1 MSELKSDHNIFIRSD
16 GMPLRTKIVATIG
29 SPEIYKNKHLVD
41 IEGEQVEKNKITWE
55 YLVKNF
61 YENGADIIRLNCSH
75 IELKDV
81 GNVFREIK
89 RGILQCEQENKQ
101 RKRMAVM
108 ADLPGPKIRFD
119 IKNPINVNVGSE
131 FTIVFDEEVS
141 EASAQTVYIDK
152 DPLKKALDNA
162 DEVWRQCSTC
172 PRDVEDCYAE
182 NVLGVP
188 GKGRDVGKR
197 FHSFMNKIHEKLQ
210 EGKGVL
216 VFVGDGEAVMEVV
229 RKEFNPD
236 SARLKCKI
244 VSVKDKK
251 IKGHKGFTLK
261 GIDIDMPT
269 FTPNDAKILE
279 ELLKADPDKSI
290 QPGEPVMAFVA
301 LSFVQTA
308 DDVLRVR
315 EFIENILHETLGE
328 EARHGSPSIV
338 AKFETGK
345 GWRNRDFILD
355 IADGAMVARG
365 DLGLQMEIEEV
376 PRLQKQLIELCNKR
390 GKPVITATQ
399 MLLSMTG
406 SIEPT
411 RAECSDVFNAI
422 LDGTDA
428 VMTSEETSN
437 GKYPFHTLRK
447 MVSIAEKAELHF
459 EMYEESKEKEKS
471 EEKNIEINELKKSLK
486 HQRVVDF
493 LKDDWAR
500 IEKNKERID
509 EALRAIN
516 RYIAGLNRYGS
527 AGQSGKLRTSLE
539 WRRILYQEKLEKT
552 LSQETTNRIT
562 QAACMLTEAT
572 GTKAIFATSASGRTA
587 RMISRLRPLVPIIGA
602 AHDLMNLRKMII
614 SFGVFPI
621 CIGIVNTSSST
632 DEMFIQFR
640 EVVLEHGYF
649 GEFFGQNDT
658 LIFTAG
664 TPLQTP
670 GTTNLVQIKMI

>member
-29 SPEIYKNKHLVD
+29 TPAIYQDNQLVD
-41 IEGEQVEKNKITWE
+41 ITGEQVEENKITWE

-61 YENGADIIRLNCSH
+61 YENGVDIIRLNCSH
-75 IELKDV
+75 IDLEQV

-101 RKRMAVM
+101 RKRMAVL

-119 IKNPINVNVGSE
+119 IKNTISVNVGSE

-141 EASAQTVYIDK
+141 EASTQTVYIDK
-152 DPLKKALDNA
+152 APLKKAMDEA

-182 NVLGVP
+182 NVLGIP
-188 GKGRDVGKR
+188 REGRNVGKR
-197 FHSFMNKIHEKLQ
+197 FHSFMNKIYEKLQ
-210 EGKGVL
+210 DGKRIL
-216 VFVGDGEAVMEVV
+216 VFVGDGEVVMEVV
-229 RKEFNPD
+229 REKFNLD
-236 SARLKCKI
+236 IARLKCKI

-279 ELLKADPDKSI
+279 KLLEADLDKSI
-290 QPGEPVMAFVA
+290 QPGEPVMAFIA

-308 DDVLRVR
+308 DGVLRAR

-328 EARHGSPSIV
+328 AARHGSPSIV

-345 GWRNRDFILD
+345 GWRNRAFILD

-365 DLGLQMEIEEV
+365 DLGVQMEIEEV

-390 GKPVITATQ
+390 GKPVITATE
-399 MLLSMTG
+399 MLKSMTS

-422 LDGTDA
+422 QDGTDA

-459 EMYEESKEKEKS
+459 EMHEESIEKGKS

-500 IEKNKERID
+500 IQENKNRLD
-509 EALRAIN
+509 RAL
-516 RYIAGLNRYGS
+516 
-527 AGQSGKLRTSLE
+527 TSLHRHKAE
-539 WRRILYQEKLEKT
+539 LPHCDEPEQSAKLKTSLDWRIGLYQEKLDKT
-552 LSQETTNRIT
+552 LHQETTNRIT

-572 GTKAIFATSASGRTA
+572 GTRAIFAASASGRTA

-602 AHDLMNLRKMII
+602 AHDLMNMRKMII

-621 CIGIVNTSSST
+621 CIGKVNKYDST
-632 DEMFIQFR
+632 DNMFKIFK
-640 EVVLEHGYF
+640 EAVLKHSYLGGF
-649 GEFFGQNDT
+649 IKQNDT

-670 GTTNLVQIKMI
+670 GTTNLVQIKRI

>member
-29 SPEIYKNKHLVD
+29 TPEIYQDNHLVD
-41 IEGEQVEKNKITWE
+41 IKGEEVEKNKITWE
-55 YLVKNF
+55 YLVKKF
-61 YENGADIIRLNCSH
+61 YENGADA
-75 IELKDV
+75 
-81 GNVFREIK
+81 
-89 RGILQCEQENKQ
+89 ILQCEQENKQ

-141 EASAQTVYIDK
+141 GASAQTVYIDK
-152 DPLKKALDNA
+152 DPLKKALEEA

-172 PRDVEDCYAE
+172 PRDVKDCYAE

-197 FHSFMNKIHEKLQ
+197 FRSFMNKIHENLQ
-210 EGKGVL
+210 EGKSML

-269 FTPNDAKILE
+269 FTPNDAKILK
-279 ELLKADPDKSI
+279 ELLKADLDKSI

-308 DDVLRVR
+308 DDVLRAR
-315 EFIENILHETLGE
+315 EFIENILHETLKE
-328 EARHGSPSIV
+328 ETRHGSPSIV

-365 DLGLQMEIEEV
+365 DLGVQMEIEEV

-390 GKPVITATQ
+390 GKPVITATE
-399 MLLSMTG
+399 MLKSMTS

-422 LDGTDA
+422 QDGTDA

-437 GKYPFHTLRK
+437 GKYPLHTLRK

-459 EMYEESKEKEKS
+459 EMYEEGQAG
-471 EEKNIEINELKKSLK
+471 NIAINELKKSLK

-516 RYIAGLNRYGS
+516 RYIAGFSQYGP
-527 AGQSGKLRTSLE
+527 AGQSGKLGASLE
-539 WRRILYQEKLEKT
+539 WRIGLYQEKLEKT

-572 GTKAIFATSASGRTA
+572 GTKAIFATSASGRTP

-621 CIGIVNTSSST
+621 CIGKVNTSGST

-640 EVVLEHGYF
+640 NVVLEHGYL

-670 GTTNLVQIKMI
+670 GTTNLVQIKRI

>member
-1 MSELKSDHNIFIRSD
+1 MSGLESDHNIFIRSD

-29 SPEIYKNKHLVD
+29 TPDIYKDNHLVN
-41 IEGEQVEKNKITWE
+41 IKGEEVEKKKITWE

-75 IELKDV
+75 IDLKDV

-89 RGILQCEQENKQ
+89 SAILQCEQENKQ
-101 RKRMAVM
+101 RKRMAVL

-141 EASAQTVYIDK
+141 EALAQTVYIDK
-152 DPLKKALDNA
+152 DPLKKALDKA
-162 DEVWRQCSTC
+162 DEVRQQPLPC
-172 PRDVEDCYAE
+172 PPGVEDCYAK
-182 NVLGVP
+182 NVLGIP
-188 GKGRDVGKR
+188 GEGKNVGKR
-197 FHSFMNKIHEKLQ
+197 FPSFMNKISKKLE
-210 EGKGVL
+210 EGKRVL
-216 VFVGDGEAVMEVV
+216 VFVGDGEVVMEVV
-229 RKEFNPD
+229 REKFNLD
-236 SARLKCKI
+236 TARLKCKI

-269 FTPNDAKILE
+269 FTLNDAKILE
-279 ELLKADPDKSI
+279 ELLKADLDKSI
-290 QPGEPVMAFVA
+290 QPGEPVMAFIA

-308 DDVLRVR
+308 DDVLRAR
-315 EFIENILHETLGE
+315 AFIENILHEALGE

-390 GKPVITATQ
+390 GKPVITATE
-399 MLLSMTG
+399 MLKSMTI

-422 LDGTDA
+422 QDGTDA

-459 EMYEESKEKEKS
+459 EMYEESEARK
-471 EEKNIEINELKKSLK
+471 IEINELKKSLK
-486 HQRVVDF
+486 HQRMVDF

-500 IEKNKERID
+500 LEKNMERLD
-509 EALRAIN
+509 GAFKA
-516 RYIAGLNRYGS
+516 LNRHIAQLGQCGA
-527 AGQSGKLRTSLE
+527 AGQSAKLKTCLD
-539 WRRILYQEKLEKT
+539 WRIGLYQEKLDKT
-552 LSQETTNRIT
+552 LRQETTNRIT

-572 GTKAIFATSASGRTA
+572 GTKAIFAVSASGRTA
-587 RMISRLRPLVPIIGA
+587 RMLSRLRPSVPIIGA
-602 AHDLMNLRKMII
+602 AHDLMNMRKMII

-621 CIGIVNTSSST
+621 CIGIVSTNDST
-632 DEMFIQFR
+632 DNMFKIFK
-640 EVVLEHGYF
+640 EAVLEHGYL
-649 GEFFGQNDT
+649 GEFFVQNDT

-670 GTTNLVQIKMI
+670 GTTNLVQIKRI

>member
-1 MSELKSDHNIFIRSD
+1 MPGLESHYNIFIRND

-29 SPEIYKNKHLVD
+29 TPGIYKDNHIVD
-41 IEGEQVEKNKITWE
+41 IKGEEVEENKITWE

-89 RGILQCEQENKQ
+89 RAILQCEQENKQ

-119 IKNPINVNVGSE
+119 IKNPVNVSVGSE

-152 DPLKKALDNA
+152 VPLKKAQDEA
-162 DEVWRQCSTC
+162 DELWRQCSSC
-172 PRDVEDCYAE
+172 PPGVEDCYAE

-188 GKGRDVGKR
+188 REGRSVGKR
-197 FHSFMNKIHEKLQ
+197 FCSFMNKIYEKLQ
-210 EGKGVL
+210 DGKRVL
-216 VFVGDGEAVMEVV
+216 VFVGDGEVVMEVV
-229 RKEFNPD
+229 GKEFDVNT
-236 SARLKCKI
+236 ARLKCKI
-244 VSVKDKK
+244 VSVKDNK
-251 IKGHKGFTLK
+251 ITGHKGFTLK

-269 FTPNDAKILE
+269 FTSNDAILLE
-279 ELLKADPDKSI
+279 KLLEADLDKNI
-290 QPGEPVMAFVA
+290 QPGEPVMAFIA

-308 DDVLRVR
+308 DDVLRAR
-315 EFIENILHETLGE
+315 EFIENILHKTLGE

-338 AKFETGK
+338 AKLETSK

-390 GKPVITATQ
+390 GKPVITATE
-399 MLLSMTG
+399 MLKSMTG

-422 LDGTDA
+422 QDGTDA

-459 EMYEESKEKEKS
+459 EMYEESEKR
-471 EEKNIEINELKKSLK
+471 NIEINELKKSLK
-486 HQRVVDF
+486 HQRVADF
-493 LKDDWAR
+493 LKDDWTR
-500 IEKNKERID
+500 IEENKNRID
-509 EALRAIN
+509 GALTALHRHKAE
-516 RYIAGLNRYGS
+516 LPHCDDP
-527 AGQSGKLRTSLE
+527 GQSAKLKTSLD
-539 WRRILYQEKLEKT
+539 WRIGLYQEKLGKT
-552 LSQETTNRIT
+552 SRQETTNRIT

-572 GTKAIFATSASGRTA
+572 GTKAILAASASGRTA
-587 RMISRLRPLVPIIGA
+587 RMISRLRPSVPIIGA

-621 CIGIVNTSSST
+621 CIGKVITSDST
-632 DEMFIQFR
+632 DNMFKIFK
-640 EVVLEHGYF
+640 EAVLEHGYL

-670 GTTNLVQIKMI
+670 GTTNLVQIKRI

>member
-1 MSELKSDHNIFIRSD
+1 
-16 GMPLRTKIVATIG
+16 MPLRTKIVATIG
-29 SPEIYKNKHLVD
+29 NPDIYKDNHLVN
-41 IEGEQVEKNKITWE
+41 IKGEKVEKNKITWE
-55 YLVKNF
+55 YLVQKF

-75 IELKDV
+75 IDLEEV

-89 RGILQCEQENKQ
+89 RAILKCEQENMQ
-101 RKRMAVM
+101 RKRMAVL

-119 IKNPINVNVGSE
+119 IKNPIRVSVGSK
-131 FTIVFDEEVS
+131 FTIVFDEKVS
-141 EASAQTVYIDK
+141 EASAQTVYIDNV
-152 DPLKKALDNA
+152 PLKEALDKA
-162 DEVWRQCSTC
+162 VEGWRQCYSC

-182 NVLGVP
+182 NVLGFP
-188 GKGRDVGKR
+188 GEGRSVGKR
-197 FHSFMNKIHEKLQ
+197 FPSFMNKISKKLQ
-210 EGKGVL
+210 DGKRVL
-216 VFVGDGEAVMEVV
+216 VFVGDGEVVMEVV
-229 RKEFNPD
+229 GKEFDVNT
-236 SARLKCKI
+236 ARLKCKI

-251 IKGHKGFTLK
+251 IQGHKGFTLK

-269 FTPNDAKILE
+269 FTYKDEILLE
-279 ELLKADPDKSI
+279 KFLEADLGKSI
-290 QPGEPVMAFVA
+290 QPDEHEPVMAFVA

-308 DDVLRVR
+308 DDVLRAR
-315 EFIENILHETLGE
+315 EFIENLLHKTWGE
-328 EARHGSPSIV
+328 AARHRSPSIV
-338 AKFETGK
+338 AKLETSK

-390 GKPVITATQ
+390 GKPVITATE
-399 MLLSMTG
+399 MLKSMTS

-422 LDGTDA
+422 QDGTDA

-437 GKYPFHTLRK
+437 GKYPFHTLQK

-459 EMYEESKEKEKS
+459 EMYEESKGGK
-471 EEKNIEINELKKSLK
+471 IEVNELKKSLK

-509 EALRAIN
+509 GALRALI
-516 RYIAGLNRYGS
+516 RYIAELSQCGA
-527 AGQSGKLRTSLE
+527 AGQSEKLKTSLE
-539 WRRILYQEKLEKT
+539 WRMILYKEKLEKT
-552 LSQETTNRIT
+552 TRQETTNRIT

-572 GTKAIFATSASGRTA
+572 GTKAIFAASASGRTA

-602 AHDLMNLRKMII
+602 AHDLMNMRKMII

-621 CIGIVNTSSST
+621 CIGIVNTRGST
-632 DEMFIQFR
+632 DEMFKQFR
-640 EVVLEHGYF
+640 DKVLEHYYLKD
-649 GEFFGQNDT
+649 FFEKNDT

-670 GTTNLVQIKMI
+670 GTTNLVQIKRI

>member
-1 MSELKSDHNIFIRSD
+1 
-16 GMPLRTKIVATIG
+16 MPLQTKIVATIG
-29 SPEIYKNKHLVD
+29 TPGIYQDNHLVD
-41 IEGEQVEKNKITWE
+41 IKGEEVEENKITWE

-75 IELKDV
+75 IDLEQV

-89 RGILQCEQENKQ
+89 RAILQCEQENKQ

-119 IKNPINVNVGSE
+119 IKNPISVNVGNE
-131 FTIVFDEEVS
+131 FTIVFDEKVS
-141 EASAQTVYIDK
+141 EALAQTVYIDK
-152 DPLKKALDNA
+152 YPLKKALDKA
-162 DEVWRQCSTC
+162 DEVGRQCSSC
-172 PRDVEDCYAE
+172 PPGVEVCYAE

-188 GKGRDVGKR
+188 GEGRNVGKR
-197 FHSFMNKIHEKLQ
+197 FSGFMNKIYEKLQ
-210 EGKGVL
+210 DGKRVL
-216 VFVGDGEAVMEVV
+216 VFVGDGEVVMEVV
-229 RKEFNPD
+229 REEFNLD
-236 SARLKCKI
+236 TARLKCKI

-269 FTPNDAKILE
+269 FTSSDEKLLK
-279 ELLKADPDKSI
+279 ELLKADLDKNI
-290 QPGEPVMAFVA
+290 QPDEPVMAFIA

-308 DDVLRVR
+308 DDVLRAR

-328 EARHGSPSIV
+328 AARHGSPSIV
-338 AKFETGK
+338 AKLETSK

-390 GKPVITATQ
+390 GKPVITATE
-399 MLLSMTG
+399 MLKSMTG

-422 LDGTDA
+422 QDGTDA

-459 EMYEESKEKEKS
+459 EMYEESKGGK
-471 EEKNIEINELKKSLK
+471 IEINELKKSLK

-500 IEKNKERID
+500 IQENKNRLD
-509 EALRAIN
+509 RALTSLHRHKAD
-516 RYIAGLNRYGS
+516 LPHCDDP
-527 AGQSGKLRTSLE
+527 GQSAKLKTCLD
-539 WRRILYQEKLEKT
+539 WRIGLYQEKLEKT
-552 LSQETTNRIT
+552 TRQETTNRIT

-572 GTKAIFATSASGRTA
+572 GTKAIFAASASGRTA
-587 RMISRLRPLVPIIGA
+587 RMISRLRPSVPIIGA
-602 AHDLMNLRKMII
+602 AHDLMNMRKMII

-621 CIGIVNTSSST
+621 CIGIVNTSGST

-640 EVVLEHGYF
+640 DKVLEHYYLK
-649 GEFFGQNDT
+649 EFFVQNDT

-670 GTTNLVQIKMI
+670 GTTNLVQIKRI

>member
-1 MSELKSDHNIFIRSD
+1 MSGLKSDHNIFIRSD
-16 GMPLRTKIVATIG
+16 GMPLRTKVVATIG
-29 SPEIYKNKHLVD
+29 TPRIYKDNHLVD
-41 IEGEQVEKNKITWE
+41 IKGEEVEKNKITWE
-55 YLVKNF
+55 YLVENF

-75 IELKDV
+75 IDLEEV

-89 RGILQCEQENKQ
+89 RAILQCEQENKQ
-101 RKRMAVM
+101 RKRMAVL

-119 IKNPINVNVGSE
+119 IKNPISVSVGSE
-131 FTIVFDEEVS
+131 FTIVFDKEVS
-141 EASAQTVYIDK
+141 EALAQTVYIDK
-152 DPLKKALDNA
+152 DPLKKAFDEAN
-162 DEVWRQCSTC
+162 EVWRQRPSC
-172 PRDVEDCYAE
+172 PPGVEDCYAE

-188 GKGRDVGKR
+188 GKGRNVDR
-197 FHSFMNKIHEKLQ
+197 SFSSFMNKIYEKLQ
-210 EGKGVL
+210 EGKRVL
-216 VFVGDGEAVMEVV
+216 VFVGDGEVVMEVV
-229 RKEFNPD
+229 REEFNLD
-236 SARLKCKI
+236 TARLKCKI
-244 VSVKDKK
+244 VSVKDNE

-269 FTPNDAKILE
+269 FTSNDAKLLE
-279 ELLKADPDKSI
+279 KLLEADLDKNIKPD
-290 QPGEPVMAFVA
+290 EPVMGYVA

-308 DDVLRVR
+308 DDVLRAR
-315 EFIENILHETLGE
+315 EFIENILHKTLGE
-328 EARHGSPSIV
+328 AARHGSPSIV

-355 IADGAMVARG
+355 IADVAMVARG

-390 GKPVITATQ
+390 GKPVITATE
-399 MLLSMTG
+399 MLKSMTS

-422 LDGTDA
+422 QDGTDA

-500 IEKNKERID
+500 IEENKKRLD
-509 EALRAIN
+509 GALMALHRH
-516 RYIAGLNRYGS
+516 IAVLS
-527 AGQSGKLRTSLE
+527 QCAAAGQSEKLNKSLD
-539 WRRILYQEKLEKT
+539 WRIDLYQEKLGKT
-552 LSQETTNRIT
+552 SRQETTNRVT

-572 GTKAIFATSASGRTA
+572 GTKAIFASSASGRTA
-587 RMISRLRPLVPIIGA
+587 RMISRLRPSVPIIGA

-621 CIGIVNTSSST
+621 CIGKVITSDST
-632 DEMFIQFR
+632 DNMFKIFK
-640 EVVLEHGYF
+640 EAVLEHGYL
-649 GEFFGQNDT
+649 GEFFVQNDT

-670 GTTNLVQIKMI
+670 GTTNLVQIKRI